1 MLPSEWLTRD
11 LIESYSANIHQF
23 IDFRQSTLPNGMR
36 LIEATNSS
44 GLSFT
49 VLPDRGLD
57 IWSATYNGVPLTW
70 LSAGSPFSP
79 DVGQSW
85 LRVFNGGVLVTCGL
99 THAGPPES
107 EPITDGGKDIH
118 GLYTFMRATDV
129 AVTGG
134 WDDDAGTYV
143 MELRGSVMVG
153 AFFGEQLRLDRIYRL
168 RLGQPTIEWRDR
180 VTNVGIQSSPLMV
193 LYHVN
198 FGYPLVREGTQL
210 HTPYH
215 VVAPRDEDAK
225 KGVDTWPVYEAAQAE
240 YPEQVF
246 FHHVNADADG
256 NTRVA
261 LAHDDFGIEMVWNTD
276 TLPYLT
282 QWKNTLRNFYVCGV
296 EPGNCVPDGQVAARE
311 SGRLVMIEPGQSTE
325 YGMALNV
332 LAGAGA
338 VQQSRDQ
345 IDELRMEG
353 TPAAGCDLAGY
364 V

>member
-1 MLPSEWLTRD
+1 MLNPDWLNRD
-11 LIESYSANIHQF
+11 LLEAHSADIHQF
-23 IDFRQSTLPNGMR
+23 IDYRQSTLPNGVR

-57 IWSATYNGVPLTW
+57 IWSATYNGLPLTW
-70 LSAGSPFSP
+70 LAAGSPYQP

-85 LRVFNGGVLVTCGL
+85 LRVFNGGLLVTCGL

-129 AVTGG
+129 AVIGG

-143 MELRGSVMVG
+143 MELRGTVMVG
-153 AFFGEQLRLDRIYRL
+153 ALSREQLRLDRVYRL
-168 RLGQPTIEWRDR
+168 RLGEPTIEWQDR
-180 VTNVGIQSSPLMV
+180 VTNVGIQSDPLMV

-198 FGYPLVREGTQL
+198 FGYPLVWAGTQL

-215 VVAPRDEDAK
+215 VVTPRDAEAQ
-225 KGVDTWPVYEAAQAE
+225 KGVETWPVYEAAE
-240 YPEQVF
+240 PDYLEQVF

-261 LAHDDFGIEMVWNTD
+261 LAHDAFGIELVWNTGP
-276 TLPYLT
+276 LPYLT
-282 QWKNTLRNFYVCGV
+282 QWKNTRTQFYVCGV
-296 EPGNCVPDGQVAARE
+296 EPGNCIPEGQVAARD
-311 SGRLVMIEPGQSTE
+311 SGRLVMIEPGQSYE
-325 YGMALNV
+325 FGMAINV
-332 LAGAGA
+332 LDGADA

-353 TPAAGCDLAGY
+353 TPAAGCDLRGY